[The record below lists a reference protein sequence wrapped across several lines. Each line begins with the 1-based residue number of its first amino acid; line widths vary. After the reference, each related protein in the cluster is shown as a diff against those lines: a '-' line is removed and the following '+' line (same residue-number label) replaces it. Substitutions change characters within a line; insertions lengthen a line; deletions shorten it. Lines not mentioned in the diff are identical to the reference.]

1 MKKVQYLKI
10 MAAAILGISGM
21 FAPQPGTLTGEK
33 LTATVY
39 ANGEDLSVFENSG
52 KYIKKEDDGLYCVD
66 QDGSPD
72 VRCAVHYFDHF
83 AVDGKVLDGYYYH
96 DESGRLALEGGIH
109 YVSRMRCQGQLFDG
123 YYYFDEQTGSLSSG
137 GVTVQGL
144 TVETDGKIKELVK
157 PGTDSLEKKLEEL
170 LNGFEGQWSVYVK
183 DLGSGE
189 QFSINNQSMTSA
201 SVIKAFVMAA
211 SYENMDRLRVQE
223 GTILKAE
230 PLSDTVLNKLYALTE
245 NMVTHTARL
254 R

>member
-1 MKKVQYLKI
+1 MQYLKT

-144 TVETDGKIKELVK
+144 TVEHRWKNKRAGKARHRQS
-157 PGTDSLEKKLEEL
+157 GKKA
-170 LNGFEGQWSVYVK
+170 GR
-183 DLGSGE
+183 
-189 QFSINNQSMTSA
+189 
-201 SVIKAFVMAA
+201 AA
-211 SYENMDRLRVQE
+211 KRF
-223 GTILKAE
+223 
-230 PLSDTVLNKLYALTE
+230 
-245 NMVTHTARL
+245 
-254 R
+254 

>member
-1 MKKVQYLKI
+1 MC
-10 MAAAILGISGM
+10 GIVGYSGKRS
-21 FAPQPGTLTGEK
+21 AQEVLLNGLEK
-33 LTATVY
+33 LEY
-39 ANGEDLSVFENSG
+39 
-52 KYIKKEDDGLYCVD
+52 
-66 QDGSPD
+66 
-72 VRCAVHYFDHF
+72 R
-83 AVDGKVLDGYYYH
+83 GY
-96 DESGRLALEGGIH
+96 DSAGVALALEGGIH
-109 YVSRMRCQGQLFDG
+109 YVSRMRCQGQRFDG

-211 SYENMDRLRVQE
+211 SYENMAENNHNIYSLRHFS
-223 GTILKAE
+223 GSAG
-230 PLSDTVLNKLYALTE
+230 
-245 NMVTHTARL
+245 
-254 R
+254 